1 MYAFLKFLMRLVTR
15 TYLVG
20 GLFTVEGAENVPRTG
35 PLLVCPNHVSTIDPP
50 MVPAFLPRPDSWSMG
65 KAEYFTRTFT
75 RLIFTRYHAFPVVRH
90 TADRKAVRRA
100 RAILESGHVLVVYP
114 EGTRIREGGLRQA
127 EPGAGFLAQ
136 VTGAPVLPVGLI
148 GTRDCFPTGAWWPRR
163 RRVRVVFGRPFWL
176 PARRLDGS
184 RVTHQDA
191 SDAIMLAVAEML
203 PVEYRGVYSDLE
215 ALRARL
221 GALYAGEASPAPTK
235 GR

>member
-148 GTRDCFPTGAWWPRR
+148 GTRDCFPTGAKWPRR
-163 RRVRVVFGRPFWL
+163 RRVRVVFGRPFQI
-176 PARRLDGS
+176 PARRPDGS
-184 RVTHQDA
+184 RMTRKEA
-191 SDAIMLAVAEML
+191 SDSIMRAIAELL
-203 PVEYRGVYSDLE
+203 PPDYRGVYSQLT
-215 ALRARL
+215 
-221 GALYAGEASPAPTK
+221 G
-235 GR
+235 